1 MMWINRNCGQWH
13 FSYFEE
19 RGLTLPRRVSSQLLM
34 VREGPGVRL
43 LSLRSRGCLIEP
55 GPWRIN
61 LQHVIFK
68 DDPIPYFFP
77 PQVRLHLVVAVAGKK
92 GRCWVRWFSGMSIAA
107 KRLIHWEILKA
118 VLWRLNT
125 VSDGHKSVLIH
136 VISRNSSFPSLRL
149 RAKSSH
155 CHQWSL
161 CKRLLAEK

>member
-34 VREGPGVRL
+34 VREGPWVRL

-77 PQVRLHLVVAVAGKK
+77 PQVRLHLVVAVAGK
-92 GRCWVRWFSGMSIAA
+92 GRCWGRWFQASIAA
-107 KRLIHWEILKA
+107 REAHTLRNLEDGHSEE
-118 VLWRLNT
+118 LNT

-161 CKRLLAEK
+161 CKRLVAEK